1 MGYNVEKDRKNKG
14 GRSMNG
20 KAVAALLMT
29 LILLTGCCYSPGRQ
43 VDGFWIMPEE
53 VTPLPLE
60 EYHASSQL
68 ASNDTHLEP
77 IAAPK
82 VDLSKLPKRE
92 KNDLVLVKDY
102 IPDIVIDL
110 KYAGTQNFMGTQVY
124 EFQDLYLRYGTVIKL
139 MSVQENLRQQGLLLK
154 VWDGFRPTAAQHE
167 LWRVYPNPV
176 YVQDPSQGFSDY
188 SRGSSL
194 AVTLVDA
201 QGRQLQM
208 PSDFDDFTSRADTDY
223 SDCTDA
229 VAANAILLQSAMAS
243 AGFNTDSKQWWHF
256 TDKDGY
262 EVEQYFDPAV
272 ISTWKAVCSEFINI
286 RQTPDVNGRSIG
298 HIPADGRFTLL
309 GWADR
314 FAYVD
319 FEGVRGFVNADFIAQ
334 VN

>member
-1 MGYNVEKDRKNKG
+1 MKLR
-14 GRSMNG
+14 MLP
-20 KAVAALLMT
+20 ALILALLF
-29 LILLTGCCYSPGRQ
+29 LTGCCYSPGRQ
-43 VDGFWIMPEE
+43 VNGFWVMPED

-60 EYHASSQL
+60 EYHASAQM
-68 ASNDTHLEP
+68 ASNDAKREP
-77 IAAPK
+77 IPAPK
-82 VDLSKLPKRE
+82 VDLSKLPKRD

-102 IPDIVIDL
+102 IPDLVIDL
-110 KYAGTQNFMGTQVY
+110 KYAGTQNFMGTKVY
-124 EFQDLYLRYGTVIKL
+124 EFTDLYLRYGTVVKL

-154 VWDGFRPTAAQHE
+154 VWDGFRPVAAQHE

-176 YVQDPSQGFSDY
+176 YVQDPFQGFSEY
-188 SRGSSL
+188 SRGNSI

-208 PSDFDDFTSRADTDY
+208 PSDFDDFTSKADANY

-229 VAANAILLQSAMAS
+229 VAKNAITLQSAMT
-243 AGFNTDSKQWWHF
+243 AGGFKGDSKHWWHF
-256 TDKDGY
+256 VDEDGY
-262 EVEQYFDPAV
+262 EVEEYFDPAV
-272 ISTWKAVCSEFINI
+272 ISTWKAVCNEFINI

-314 FAYVD
+314 FAYVE
-319 FEGVRGFVNADFIAQ
+319 FEGVRGFVNADFIAE